1 MFLAGVW
8 AVDAVSNSHTVPNWL
23 VCPNP
28 PYSQAELYSP
38 GTAEVYYSP
47 FYSCS
52 PGLSMSN
59 TNVRQYCWDPAGVG
73 VWNWESYTAPQRLI
87 NAACWSQLP
96 YWLIGLKSGVMRV
109 CFWEGERWGRVPERG
124 FARRGWRGALCS
136 VAVVSSTADQL
147 KHTQGRE
154 HTSASIL
161 GSERWLKNTAWTARQ
176 ACCVTLLKI
185 WCEAETWIIPVSP
198 CMNFS
203 GVLNGHAVDLCFLHV
218 LHDIWLIPRSHAFKI
233 PCLMLLSLCLSFF
246 FFMMTRWIL
255 NSAYL
260 AAF

>member
-8 AVDAVSNSHTVPNWL
+8 AVDAVSDSHRVPNWL
-23 VCPNP
+23 VSPNP

-73 VWNWESYTAPQRLI
+73 VWNRESYTAPQRLI

-96 YWLIGLKSGVMRV
+96 YWLIGLKSGIRRV

-161 GSERWLKNTAWTARQ
+161 GSERWLKNTAWTACSKPGLLRGTAQ
-176 ACCVTLLKI
+176 DLMRSWNLNHSSVTLHEFFRCSQWACCRSLFPTCSPWYMANTK
-185 WCEAETWIIPVSP
+185 VS
-198 CMNFS
+198 C
-203 GVLNGHAVDLCFLHV
+203 
-218 LHDIWLIPRSHAFKI
+218 I
-233 PCLMLLSLCLSFF
+233 
-246 FFMMTRWIL
+246 
-255 NSAYL
+255 
-260 AAF
+260 